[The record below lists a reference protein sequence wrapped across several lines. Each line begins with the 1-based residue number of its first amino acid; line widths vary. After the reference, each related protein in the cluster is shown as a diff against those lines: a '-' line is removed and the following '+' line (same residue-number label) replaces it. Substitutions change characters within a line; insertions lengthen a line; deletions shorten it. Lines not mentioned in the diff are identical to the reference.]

1 MHVTD
6 AVIMV
11 MSAEQTNNVVVK
23 LWILVVR
30 LWIVIGFGLW
40 IVVGL
45 GLRVVN
51 DLRPYVDAVL
61 FDFSGSGGGDRVP
74 FVCAESPVL
83 AGEVGLDLLAS
94 VVSPPHRYM

>member
-11 MSAEQTNNVVVK
+11 MSAEQTNN
-23 LWILVVR
+23 
-30 LWIVIGFGLW
+30 VIGFGLW